1 MCLVQAD
8 MFSFA
13 VVLWTI
19 CTEEVPIRGHLRTLR
34 VCPKLPCPVTDQ
46 ITSGCIRSPSGLT
59 RPPIDAA
66 TGCMHPVCQRWMK
79 GIS

>member
-1 MCLVQAD
+1 MVLLSRDSSQITADLQGVCLVQAD

-34 VCPKLPCPVTDQ
+34 VRHNSP
-46 ITSGCIRSPSGLT
+46 TS
-59 RPPIDAA
+59 
-66 TGCMHPVCQRWMK
+66 
-79 GIS
+79 